1 LSTPLR
7 VLIVDDQE
15 DDAMLMLRELRRANY
30 DPTYERVDTAEAMSA
45 VLEKGGWELVLC
57 DHGMPKFNSFSA
69 LKLLHEKGLD
79 LPFIIVSGSIGE
91 DMAVAAMKSG
101 AHDFVLKGNLVR
113 LGAAVERELREVEVR
128 RAYKKAE
135 EEERRLHQELEE
147 AYRQLDRR
155 VREIT
160 ASIMF
165 TDLEGSTE
173 LLRILGDEENQVLLQ
188 THNTIIRQ
196 QVAKHGGLEV
206 KTMGDGFMVVFYSIR
221 RAAACAVDIQRSLYA
236 FNQQNPDR
244 LLKVRIGINVG
255 ETIKEEEDY
264 FGSAV
269 VLAARIMAQASGGQ
283 ILVSDLV
290 RKLVGDT
297 SSFQYVDCGWREL
310 KGFAEEEHLY
320 EVDWRGPVARTDTHP

>member
-1 LSTPLR
+1 MSTPLR

-30 DPTYERVDTAEAMSA
+30 DPTYELVDTEEAMSA
-45 VLEKGGWELVLC
+45 VLETGGWELVLC
-57 DHGMPKFNSFSA
+57 DHGMPKFNSLQA

-91 DMAVAAMKSG
+91 DLAVAAMKSG
-101 AHDFVLKGNLVR
+101 AHDYVLKGSLAR
-113 LGAAVERELREVEVR
+113 LGAAVERELREVDER
-128 RAYKKAE
+128 RALKKAE
-135 EEERRLHQELEE
+135 EEKLQLHRELEE
-147 AYRQLDRR
+147 SYRQLERR

-173 LLRILGDEENQVLLQ
+173 LLTALGDEDNQVLLQ
-188 THNTIIRQ
+188 AHNSMIRQ
-196 QVAKHGGLEV
+196 QVANHGGLEV
-206 KTMGDGFMVVFYSIR
+206 KTTGDGFMVVFYSIR
-221 RAAACAVDIQRSLYA
+221 RATACAVDIQRSLYE

-269 VLAARIMAQASGGQ
+269 VLAARIMAQAAGGQ
-283 ILVSDLV
+283 ILVSDFV
-290 RKLVGDT
+290 RKLAGNT
-297 SSFQYVDCGWREL
+297 SGFQYIDYGCRKL
-310 KGFAEEEHLY
+310 KGFAHEEHLY
-320 EVDWRGPVARTDTHP
+320 EVDWRGQDASGV